1 MSSFGDSMLRL
12 LKNNKEL
19 SIIILIAFL
28 LRVIGFWHGFPIIF
42 NVDEPALVRSAL
54 GIRFTPNPHHFDWPH
69 LHFYL
74 NALLY
79 SAYIKFRGAAL
90 GFPFLQETVLWR
102 DPVIFY
108 LISRIFNA
116 VLGALTIIPIY
127 FTAKSIYNKRAGVMA
142 SLLFTVFVLHVR
154 ASHFALIDVPTT
166 FWLAFSVLFA
176 SKALVAPSYRNY
188 LLSGLFAGF
197 AMSTK
202 YNGLF
207 ASLSLAV
214 THLILLMRDR
224 KLLTTSEFYLKPMIA
239 FLVCVGGFLLGTPYA
254 LFDYATFART
264 DSPIGA
270 LWQFTNVGSVTFGK
284 HLLNFFFYSPL
295 TLIRDL
301 GYTPFILFLCFIA
314 NSLVHI
320 LRSRGR
326 EQSITHL
333 ERLLFIALPAL
344 LIIYNVSG
352 YDKTRSHYYMP
363 SYTFIALGGGLFL
376 ASVTRTKRHMQLALI
391 SLVIPLVLSL
401 YQVFILSIKDTR
413 IIAYDYLE
421 KAKPSTLIYKGEEF
435 KEAAVRFK
443 STAKVVKLRNVSD
456 INLYNTGH
464 FVLINPVRANPLND
478 VPYSVPF
485 PKVMTVD
492 NKFRNGPQID
502 IYVLSPIL
510 YEAN

>member
-1 MSSFGDSMLRL
+1 MLRL

-19 SIIILIAFL
+19 ISIVIAALL
-28 LRVIGFWHGFPIIF
+28 LRLLGFWHGFPIIF

-54 GIRFTPNPHHFDWPH
+54 ALRFELNPKHFDWPH

-74 NALLY
+74 NY
-79 SAYIKFRGAAL
+79 FVYFAYIKFRGL
-90 GFPFLQETVLWR
+90 FLDFAFLRETVLWR
-102 DPVIFY
+102 DPIIFY
-108 LISRIFNA
+108 LISRVFNA
-116 VLGALTIIPIY
+116 VLGTLTVIPIY
-127 FTAKSIYNKRAGVMA
+127 FTAKSLYNKRAGILA

-166 FWLAFSVLFA
+166 FWLAFSVFFA
-176 SKALVAPSYRNY
+176 GRVLTNQSYKNY
-188 LLSGLFAGF
+188 MLSGLFAGL

-207 ASLSLAV
+207 ASSSLAA

-224 KLLTTSEFYLKPMIA
+224 KLLSTREFYLKPIIA
-239 FLVCVGGFLLGTPYA
+239 FLICVGGFLLGTPYA
-254 LFDYATFART
+254 LLDYSTFTRT
-264 DSPIGA
+264 DSSIGA

-284 HLLNFFFYSPL
+284 HLLNFFFYSPI

-314 NSLVHI
+314 YSLFHI
-320 LRSRGR
+320 MRTRDR
-326 EQSITHL
+326 EQGYTHL

-376 ASVTRTKRHMQLALI
+376 ASVTRTRRHMQLALV

-401 YQVFILSIKDTR
+401 YQVFILSVKDTR
-413 IIAYDYLE
+413 IVAYEYLE
-421 KAKPSTLIYKGEEF
+421 RAKPSTLLYKGEEF
-435 KEAAVRFK
+435 REAAVRFK
-443 STAKVVKLRNVSD
+443 STAEVIKLRDASD
-456 INLYNTGH
+456 LNKYNTGH
-464 FVLINPVRANPLND
+464 FVLINPAKANPLNG

-485 PKVMTVD
+485 PKVMTID

>member
-1 MSSFGDSMLRL
+1 MLRL

-19 SIIILIAFL
+19 STIILIAFL

-74 NALLY
+74 NAALY
-79 SAYIKFRGAAL
+79 TIYIKFRGVAL

-116 VLGALTIIPIY
+116 LLGSLTVIPIY
-127 FTAKSIYNKRAGVMA
+127 LTAKNLVNKRAGIFA
-142 SLLFTVFVLHVR
+142 ALLFTVFVLHVR

-176 SKALVAPSYRNY
+176 SRVFKDPSYKNY
-188 LLSGLFAGF
+188 MLSGLFAGL

-207 ASLSLAV
+207 ASFSLAV
-214 THLILLMRDR
+214 THLILSMRNR
-224 KLLTTSEFYLKPMIA
+224 NSWTTREFYLKPLTA
-239 FLVCVGGFLLGTPYA
+239 FLMCVGGFLMGTPYA
-254 LFDYATFART
+254 LFDYKTFTRT
-264 DSPIGA
+264 DSSLGA
-270 LWQFTNVGSVTFGK
+270 LWQFTNVGNASFVK
-284 HLLNFFFYSPL
+284 HILNFFIYSPL

-314 NSLVHI
+314 YSLFHI

-326 EQSITHL
+326 EQNRTHL

-363 SYTFIALGGGLFL
+363 SYTFIALGGGLFI
-376 ASVTRTKRHMQLALI
+376 ASLTRTKRHMQLALI

-421 KAKPSTLIYKGEEF
+421 RARPSTLIYKGEEF

-456 INLYNTGH
+456 ISLYNTGH

-485 PKVMTVD
+485 PKVMTID

-502 IYVLSPIL
+502 VYVLSPIL